1 MHIDVAHL
9 SQSAQ
14 IERTLKTIVN
24 TVAAEQAFATLRASS
39 VNIDKTLEND
49 LFGIIA
55 AYQRTAELLV
65 EFQKLAK
72 TLEPNNK
79 DKTIENVAIRNRLAL
94 FRDNVLQNEAAAR
107 ATISRRKDD
116 GFLFETWEAWKNTQK
131 AATAV
136 ATYYA
141 NIEKLIVVTAEQSDL
156 TKIDMEIARS
166 ERLKR
171 FIGES
176 ERAEVRLQEVLN
188 NISTLGVKSK
198 ALQQD
203 AEAWQ
208 EKINQAERVVQ
219 RLNEK
224 IPGSGLIDEKGELGD
239 DLNIYEILSS
249 VDTLT
254 AKFRA
259 HESELTS
266 LKSDWSAL
274 EKQAKVAEKAIKDAQ
289 VVQSRVT
296 PAYLAEKKSDID
308 AALAKLAPIEE
319 KARVFSA
326 AVAVIKKN
334 TDTAEK
340 DIKKASTDLTT
351 LEERLE
357 TLTASESTITTA
369 ALQMQNFMTRPIPN
383 LFEEG
388 HQGDP
393 TFQLTVARMRELA
406 VKYKTSAANFQP
418 TMKLLEADWKAL
430 EKDAEANEKIA
441 IKVGAQMV
449 RFDEPYFSEQ
459 RDAYAGTQARFIQTK
474 KNFDQL
480 LLEANKVDTDL
491 AAVKKTLDAVDKL
504 ERGIAAA
511 QERLNATADERKAK
525 FDVLREKQ
533 RALDTDLRTEA
544 ARSAEIR
551 SSLSEHT
558 DKIRALDT
566 DTARQR
572 ENLRRARTELDAI
585 ERDTSTLDKDY
596 NAAVSRTQ
604 KLDASAQALERKAE
618 RAATTQRTAAARIE
632 VVAALSDTDMVR
644 AEARYS
650 AIETRTDAITG
661 LLNDS
666 KEKATAAKS
675 RQIELVALESEVKGF
690 EERVK
695 VADRSIV
702 SSIARITASI
712 TSKAQSSK
720 QLDSVLTQLEK
731 IQQMLLEYLVRLRIV
746 EPGGAAPAPAYGA
759 GATPMTSKELAKLS
773 AAGGSSL
780 STKFGA
786 GVVPVSHTTV
796 APVFQT
802 SSTTTPT
809 LRIPMSGTAT
819 SSTSAEPQF
828 EIPLFPEA
836 VLRSLASEVEIMGGY
851 KELRANAEQ
860 LIESFTK
867 LFKVMLPPEPSSE
880 EEEAAPRPSFEEV
893 LALLVANA
901 QSFDDVINKAEE
913 LEKAAQ
919 SASGEIETLQGAVAL
934 LNERVGEQLPI
945 YEAYVGKDG
954 AATKAL
960 AAARELRAN
969 INKLTADVKQA
980 ITPPAGAAQ
989 SIAALD
995 NSVVALT
1002 RQVDAIDAQ
1011 RASADGMLNA
1021 LTKETARISD
1031 AVRAKTAELAVLD
1044 RASAE
1049 LQDALTQRRNALI
1062 VTHGQLY
1069 ELNERERLGVAV
1081 VDAAEF
1087 EKVLV
1092 DLDRSKLLVLDLA
1105 RTSGWLLLPEQDM
1118 IARQAIDY
1126 KFVVRDE
1133 ERKRVAATVAAAA
1146 AARQEAETATLK
1158 ERMTRESAQLG
1169 ADNSRDLLLAD
1180 TQFTEALA
1188 AETARGGPVNPLDT
1202 VAFRFEKLSTD
1213 NRLKPEEQRTV
1224 VYDLVLGIISRR
1236 RKAIKASQREE
1247 EAEQRRQAEA
1257 LRLLLQQQQQ
1267 PVKTTTTTVT
1277 SSTSS
1282 TPKSRTTKPS
1292 GRGRG
1297 RSDDDDPPI
1306 ADRPFTKI
1314 EMIMS
1319 PDRRARIMAAWRSLQ
1334 KVEKKLA
1341 SYKRRKIDLTSVEAE
1356 LKQAEVEL
1364 KMAEDDGLK
1373 EVDPA
1378 AAVAAAAAAEAA
1390 ANPPAVQ
1397 KTVAN
1402 DDEEIF

>member
-388 HQGDP
+388 HQGDSA
-393 TFQLTVARMRELA
+393 FQLTVARMRELA

-780 STKFGA
+780 STI
-786 GVVPVSHTTV
+786 VPVSHTTV

-819 SSTSAEPQF
+819 SSTSEEPQF

-1105 RTSGWLLLPEQDM
+1105 RTSGWLLPPEQDK

-1169 ADNSRDLLLAD
+1169 ADNSRDLLLAE

-1188 AETARGGPVNPLDT
+1188 TETARGGPVNPLDT

-1257 LRLLLQQQQQ
+1257 LRLLQQQQQQ

-1282 TPKSRTTKPS
+1282 TPTSRTTKPS

-1297 RSDDDDPPI
+1297 RSDDDDDDDDDDEPPI
-1306 ADRPFTKI
+1306 ADRLFTKI

-1356 LKQAEVEL
+1356 QKRAKEALKIEEDAGNEEAVV
-1364 KMAEDDGLK
+1364 KMAQD
-1373 EVDPA
+1373 
-1378 AAVAAAAAAEAA
+1378 EAA
-1390 ANPPAVQ
+1390 
-1397 KTVAN
+1397 KK
-1402 DDEEIF
+1402 EEKF